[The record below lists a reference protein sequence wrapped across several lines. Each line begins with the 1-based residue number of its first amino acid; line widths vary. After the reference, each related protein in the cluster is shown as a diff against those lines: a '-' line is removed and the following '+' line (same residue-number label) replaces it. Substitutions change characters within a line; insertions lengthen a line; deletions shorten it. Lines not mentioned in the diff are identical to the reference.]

1 MYLQSTIRNRVKVEG
16 VGLHKGE
23 AASVTFCPAPE
34 DTGVHFVRRD
44 IEGQPWISPKAQFVQ
59 ATQLATTLGSEYFS
73 VSTVEHCLSAVTALR
88 IDNLIIELSGPEIP
102 ICDGSAKEFYDAL
115 MAVGV
120 VEQEQ
125 PRNYLRVT
133 KPVYYGD
140 GEKHA
145 YIVPYNGLRITSEID
160 FTHPEIGRQKLD
172 IDVNPHSFGEEI
184 AGARTFGF
192 IKDVEKMHAAGLAL
206 GGGYHNAVIL
216 GEDRVLNEEGLR
228 WNNAFVRHKTLDAIG
243 DIATLGKPL
252 LGHIILYKAGHDLMN
267 KLVQKLLDSPD
278 HFMEMQLGAGL
289 ADQAVEKKELWSI

>member
-1 MYLQSTIRNRVKVEG
+1 MYLQSTVKERVKVEG

-23 AASVTFCPAPE
+23 PASITFCPAPE
-34 DTGVHFVRRD
+34 DTGIHFVRRD
-44 IEGQPWISPKAQFVQ
+44 IEGEPWISPKAQFVK

-125 PRNYLRVT
+125 PRKYVRVT
-133 KPVYYGD
+133 KPIYFGD

-145 YIVPYNGLRITSEID
+145 YIVPYNGLRVTCEID
-160 FTHPEIGRQKLD
+160 FDHPEIGRQKIDL
-172 IDVNPHSFGEEI
+172 DVNPQSFGEEI
-184 AGARTFGF
+184 SRARTFGF
-192 IKDVEKMHAAGLAL
+192 QKDVERLHEAGLAL
-206 GGGYHNAVIL
+206 GGGYHNAVVL
-216 GEDRVLNEEGLR
+216 GEDRVMNEEGLR
-228 WNNAFVRHKTLDAIG
+228 WQNEFVRHKALDAIG

-252 LGHIILYKAGHDLMN
+252 LGHIILFRAGHDLMN
-267 KLVQKLLDSPD
+267 KLIQKLLENEDSYVE
-278 HFMEMQLGAGL
+278 MELGAGL
-289 ADQAVEKKELWSI
+289 TDQAVVQKTLWA